1 MRVQKFHQVN
11 FKPIQQN
18 VLKIQLAYY
27 LLTNEKMNFFF
38 VLQGVLEQRCL
49 SGGNN
54 YRVAQIRVV
63 QGLCHTSDGIFQAKP
78 RSSEDFHNFP

>member
-1 MRVQKFHQVN
+1 MVVPPLTQPLDRVFISDMHD
-11 FKPIQQN
+11 I
-18 VLKIQLAYY
+18 LIGCGII
-27 LLTNEKMNFFF
+27 
-38 VLQGVLEQRCL
+38 QGVLEQRCL
-49 SGGNN
+49 SGGNY